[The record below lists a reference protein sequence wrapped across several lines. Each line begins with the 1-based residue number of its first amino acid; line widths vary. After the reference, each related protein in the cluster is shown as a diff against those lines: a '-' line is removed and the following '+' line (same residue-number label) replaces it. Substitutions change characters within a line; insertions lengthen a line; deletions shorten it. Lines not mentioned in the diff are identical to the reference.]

1 MLPCGAVFSPPDS
14 SQNSSDEDESVM
26 GRVRRR
32 GRNLGGLEEQLKEAI
47 KNIPQMRQPS
57 PDSSSRK
64 LISEVDG
71 ESKRGRSHQRSISES
86 SLLDFSRDSNSESDY
101 EDDGYR
107 IAPPM
112 VRKKSGEVVKSS
124 LKTPNRSRPSSMP
137 STPTFPKAVHF
148 DAHLEHVRHF
158 LHQEK
163 PSAVS
168 AGSSPVESYD
178 GEREFPFP
186 HEEAFRSREPPF
198 EWEINLPNF
207 PRDLDARKHLPIRV
221 ERVCLSNDNKNLLG
235 TVAVTNMS
243 FQKSVVVRFTLD
255 YWETVSEVTAEFNG
269 DVRKKQREE
278 GVDRFIFNIKLVDQ
292 VNLERKLLFFC
303 VRYTVAGQDFWDN
316 NNGFN
321 FQVDFSKKAKPQNG
335 KKVALPRSKPSTAP
349 RPRSMPNFDE
359 LDGYDSALLMKEM
372 EDPAPP
378 KTKTLDITDTTES
391 LARRANPSGN
401 AFGNRYDFEASLT
414 AAIKAANTV
423 VGPKRSGLGIKIE
436 KTVIDKNSQE
446 SPYFKFGSPVVD
458 LQQVTE
464 PRAPEVRVAKP
475 PIAASRVLRNTSP
488 DKKDTPT
495 PVDSSSIIGAEVFQS
510 SAFNGEK
517 PSIESSSYRELLDNY
532 CFFGSSK
539 TSPQM
544 SDSEFSEK
552 KLQDPIN
559 VNPLF
564 SGAIFSN
571 MEPRTVLESDYS
583 PRYTPSPS
591 EGSLANSFLKTSGT
605 ASPIPLNYA
614 GFHHSRRAS
623 GAFRFNAQQAPT
635 AIC

>member
-1 MLPCGAVFSPPDS
+1 MIPTGAVFSPPDS

-32 GRNLGGLEEQLKEAI
+32 GRNLGNLEEQLKEAI
-47 KNIPQMRQPS
+47 KNIPQRRQPS
-57 PDSSSRK
+57 PDSLSRK
-64 LISEVDG
+64 QASPTDG

-86 SLLDFSRDSNSESDY
+86 SLLNGFSSRQESNSESDY

-124 LKTPNRSRPSSMP
+124 LKTPNRSRPVSMP

-186 HEEAFRSREPPF
+186 QEEAFRSREPPF

-207 PRDLDARKHLPIRV
+207 PRDLDARKHLPVRV
-221 ERVCLSNDNKNLLG
+221 ERVCLSNDNKNLIG
-235 TVAVTNMS
+235 TVAVDNMS

-255 YWETVSEVTAEFNG
+255 YWETVSEVIAEFNS

-303 VRYTVAGQDFWDN
+303 VRYNVAGQEFWDN
-316 NNGFN
+316 NHGFN
-321 FQVDFSKKAKPQNG
+321 FQVDFNKKAKPQNG
-335 KKVALPRSKPSTAP
+335 KNGAVRVALPRSKPSTAP

-359 LDGYDSALLMKEM
+359 LEGYDTLFGKEA
-372 EDPAPP
+372 EDTTLP
-378 KTKTLDITDTTES
+378 KTKSLEITDTTES

-401 AFGNRYDFEASLT
+401 AFGNRYDFGASL
-414 AAIKAANTV
+414 AAAVKAANTV
-423 VGPKRSGLGIKIE
+423 VGPKRSGLGIKTDKAD
-436 KTVIDKNSQE
+436 KTDKNAQD
-446 SPYFKFGSPVVD
+446 SPYFKFGSAV
-458 LQQVTE
+458 LEVTE
-464 PRAPEVRVAKP
+464 PRVPEVRVTKAP
-475 PIAASRVLRNTSP
+475 VVAARVLRNTSP
-488 DKKDTPT
+488 DKKDTST
-495 PVDSSSIIGAEVFQS
+495 PIESPSGAGAGSPEVFQP
-510 SAFNGEK
+510 SAFLGEK

-532 CFFGSSK
+532 CFVSTFLDTLGI
-539 TSPQM
+539 
-544 SDSEFSEK
+544 FY
-552 KLQDPIN
+552 
-559 VNPLF
+559 VNNLLVWI
-564 SGAIFSN
+564 GK
-571 MEPRTVLESDYS
+571 
-583 PRYTPSPS
+583 
-591 EGSLANSFLKTSGT
+591 G
-605 ASPIPLNYA
+605 IPA
-614 GFHHSRRAS
+614 DVR
-623 GAFRFNAQQAPT
+623 
-635 AIC
+635 

>member
-1 MLPCGAVFSPPDS
+1 MDNGLSLIPTGAVFSPPDS

-32 GRNLGGLEEQLKEAI
+32 GRNLGNLEEQLKEAI
-47 KNIPQMRQPS
+47 KNIPQRRQPS

-64 LISEVDG
+64 SETDG

-86 SLLDFSRDSNSESDY
+86 SLLNGFSRDSNSESDY

-107 IAPPM
+107 TAPAM

-124 LKTPNRSRPSSMP
+124 LKTPNRSRPCSVP

-178 GEREFPFP
+178 GESEFPFP
-186 HEEAFRSREPPF
+186 GEEAFRSREPPF

-207 PRDLDARKHLPIRV
+207 PKDLEARKHLPARV
-221 ERVCLSNDNKNLLG
+221 ERVCLSNDNKNLIG

-255 YWETVSEVTAEFNG
+255 YWETVSEVTAEFNS

-292 VNLERKLLFFC
+292 VNLERKILFFC
-303 VRYTVAGQDFWDN
+303 VRYTVGGQEFWDN
-316 NNGFN
+316 NHGFN
-321 FQVDFSKKAKPQNG
+321 FQVDFNKKAKPQNG
-335 KKVALPRSKPSTAP
+335 KKVVLPRSKPSTSVRAK
-349 RPRSMPNFDE
+349 SVPNFDE
-359 LDGYDSALLMKEM
+359 LEGYNDAFFVKEP
-372 EDPAPP
+372 EDASLP
-378 KTKTLDITDTTES
+378 KTKSIDVTDTTES

-401 AFGNRYDFEASLT
+401 AFGNRYDFGASLT
-414 AAIKAANTV
+414 AAIKAANAV
-423 VGPKRSGLGIKIE
+423 VGPKRNGLGIKIE
-436 KTVIDKNSQE
+436 KTTDKNTQE

-464 PRAPEVRVAKP
+464 PRVPEVRVVKP
-475 PIAASRVLRNTSP
+475 PVVAAARASLVSLDKDISAPIERPSNTGGSP
-488 DKKDTPT
+488 PE
-495 PVDSSSIIGAEVFQS
+495 IFQP
-510 SAFNGEK
+510 SAFLGEK
-517 PSIESSSYRELLDNY
+517 PSIESSSYRELLDHY
-532 CFFGSSK
+532 CFVGY
-539 TSPQM
+539 
-544 SDSEFSEK
+544 
-552 KLQDPIN
+552 L
-559 VNPLF
+559 
-564 SGAIFSN
+564 
-571 MEPRTVLESDYS
+571 
-583 PRYTPSPS
+583 
-591 EGSLANSFLKTSGT
+591 
-605 ASPIPLNYA
+605 
-614 GFHHSRRAS
+614 
-623 GAFRFNAQQAPT
+623 
-635 AIC
+635 

>member
-1 MLPCGAVFSPPDS
+1 MLPTGAVFSPPDS
-14 SQNSSDEDESVM
+14 SQNSSDEDESVI
-26 GRVRRR
+26 GRSRR
-32 GRNLGGLEEQLKEAI
+32 RNLGNLEEQLKEAI
-47 KNIPQMRQPS
+47 KNIPQRRQPS

-64 LISEVDG
+64 LGSETDG

-86 SLLDFSRDSNSESDY
+86 SLLNGFGRDSNSESDY

-186 HEEAFRSREPPF
+186 HEEAFRPREPPF

-207 PRDLDARKHLPIRV
+207 PRDLDARKHLPVRV
-221 ERVCLSNDNKNLLG
+221 ERVCLSNDNKNLIG

-255 YWETVSEVTAEFNG
+255 YWETVSEVTAEFNS

-303 VRYTVAGQDFWDN
+303 VRYNVAGQEFWDN
-316 NNGFN
+316 NHGFN
-321 FQVDFSKKAKPQNG
+321 FQVDFNKKAKPQNG
-335 KKVALPRSKPSTAP
+335 KKVALPRSKPSTAQ

-359 LDGYDSALLMKEM
+359 LEGYDGTLFGKEL
-372 EDPAPP
+372 EDAPLP
-378 KTKTLDITDTTES
+378 KAKSLDITDTTES

-401 AFGNRYDFEASLT
+401 AFGNRYDFGASLN
-414 AAIKAANTV
+414 AAIKAANAV

-436 KTVIDKNSQE
+436 KTVSEKNCQE

-464 PRAPEVRVAKP
+464 PREPEVHMVKTPVVA
-475 PIAASRVLRNTSP
+475 ARALRGSSP
-488 DKKDTPT
+488 DKDTST
-495 PVDSSSIIGAEVFQS
+495 PIDSPSSTGAGPPEVFQP
-510 SAFNGEK
+510 SAFLGEK

-532 CFFGSSK
+532 CFVS
-539 TSPQM
+539 
-544 SDSEFSEK
+544 
-552 KLQDPIN
+552 
-559 VNPLF
+559 
-564 SGAIFSN
+564 A
-571 MEPRTVLESDYS
+571 
-583 PRYTPSPS
+583 
-591 EGSLANSFLKTSGT
+591 SFCRMLT
-605 ASPIPLNYA
+605 
-614 GFHHSRRAS
+614 H
-623 GAFRFNAQQAPT
+623 
-635 AIC
+635 